1 MHLLLVIWICL
12 FLVGCQSCCFDPEEL
27 ALQRDVWCSNGGP
40 WTATNCSEFES
51 TSME

>member
-12 FLVGCQSCCFDPEEL
+12 FLVGCQSGCFDPEEL

-40 WTATNCSEFES
+40 WTATNGSEFES